1 MPDSDRIRVGNAE
14 NLTPKTFSSIF
25 VPMKTTRESSVLVR
39 ARVPAKRLR
48 NAEKILARLGMK
60 PGDAINLLLA
70 QVELRR
76 GLPFSVS
83 LDDAPLV
90 PGERQG
96 AEWAEAF
103 GAY

>member
-1 MPDSDRIRVGNAE
+1 
-14 NLTPKTFSSIF
+14 
-25 VPMKTTRESSVLVR
+25 MKTTSESSVLVR

-76 GLPFSVS
+76 GLPFNLS
-83 LDDAPLV
+83 LADDVLLS
-90 PGERQG
+90 GERQ
-96 AEWAEAF
+96 ATEWTEAF

>member
-1 MPDSDRIRVGNAE
+1 
-14 NLTPKTFSSIF
+14 
-25 VPMKTTRESSVLVR
+25 MKQTTEPSVLVR
-39 ARVPAKRLR
+39 ARVPANRFR

-76 GLPFSVS
+76 GLPFQVS
-83 LDDAPLV
+83 ISSDEVLSPEGQA
-90 PGERQG
+90 
-96 AEWAEAF
+96 AEWTEAY

>member
-1 MPDSDRIRVGNAE
+1 M
-14 NLTPKTFSSIF
+14 SIF
-25 VPMKTTRESSVLVR
+25 VPMKKPSESSVLVR

-48 NAEKILARLGMK
+48 NAEKILARLGLK

-76 GLPFSVS
+76 GLPFQLS
-83 LDDAPLV
+83 LGDDDLLPS
-90 PGERQG
+90 ERQ
-96 AEWAEAF
+96 AAAWTEAF

>member
-1 MPDSDRIRVGNAE
+1 M
-14 NLTPKTFSSIF
+14 K
-25 VPMKTTRESSVLVR
+25 KTTESSVLVR
-39 ARVPAKRLR
+39 ARVPAQRFR

-83 LDDAPLV
+83 LDEASLLSS
-90 PGERQG
+90 EKQ
-96 AEWAEAF
+96 ANEWTEAF

>member
-1 MPDSDRIRVGNAE
+1 MS
-14 NLTPKTFSSIF
+14 KT
-25 VPMKTTRESSVLVR
+25 MESSVLVR

-60 PGDAINLLLA
+60 PGDAVNLLFA

-76 GLPFSVS
+76 GLPFTVS
-83 LDDAPLV
+83 LADAPLLS
-90 PGERQG
+90 GERQG
-96 AEWAEAF
+96 TEWTEAF

>member
-1 MPDSDRIRVGNAE
+1 MKKNA
-14 NLTPKTFSSIF
+14 
-25 VPMKTTRESSVLVR
+25 ESSVLVR

-76 GLPFSVS
+76 GLPFNVF
-83 LDDAPLV
+83 LEEAPLLS
-90 PGERQG
+90 GERQG
-96 AEWAEAF
+96 AEWTEAF

>member
-1 MPDSDRIRVGNAE
+1 MGQRCDFTAVDIR
-14 NLTPKTFSSIF
+14 TFSSIF
-25 VPMKTTRESSVLVR
+25 VTMKTTHETSVLVR
-39 ARVPAKRLR
+39 ARVPAARLR
-48 NAEKILARLGMK
+48 NAEKILSRLGLK

-76 GLPFSVS
+76 GLPFSLS
-83 LDDAPLV
+83 LEAAPLL

-96 AEWAEAF
+96 AEWTEAF

>member
-1 MPDSDRIRVGNAE
+1 M
-14 NLTPKTFSSIF
+14 SIF
-25 VPMKTTRESSVLVR
+25 VPMKKNTESSVLVR

-76 GLPFSVS
+76 GLPFHLS
-83 LDDAPLV
+83 LEEAPLLS
-90 PGERQG
+90 GERQG
-96 AEWAEAF
+96 TEWTKAF

>member
-1 MPDSDRIRVGNAE
+1 M
-14 NLTPKTFSSIF
+14 
-25 VPMKTTRESSVLVR
+25 ESSVLVR

-60 PGDAINLLLA
+60 PGDAVNLLFS

-76 GLPFSVS
+76 GLPFTVS
-83 LDDAPLV
+83 LADAPLLS
-90 PGERQG
+90 GERQG
-96 AEWAEAF
+96 TEWTEAF

>member
-1 MPDSDRIRVGNAE
+1 MNAP
-14 NLTPKTFSSIF
+14 T
-25 VPMKTTRESSVLVR
+25 ESSVLVR

-70 QVELRR
+70 QVELRQ
-76 GLPFSVS
+76 GLPFAVS
-83 LDDAPLV
+83 LNPQPLMSSV
-90 PGERQG
+90 EQ
-96 AEWAEAF
+96 ATEWAEAF

>member
-1 MPDSDRIRVGNAE
+1 MTAQ
-14 NLTPKTFSSIF
+14 TFSSIF
-25 VPMKTTRESSVLVR
+25 VLMKKTMEPSVLVR

-60 PGDAINLLLA
+60 PGDAVNLLFA

-76 GLPFSVS
+76 GLPFHLS
-83 LDDAPLV
+83 LDAPPLLTA
-90 PGERQG
+90 ERQG